1 MRLLKPAWVTHD
13 GKPIFSI
20 DIHPDGSRFATGGQG
35 DDSGKVVIWNFE
47 PVRDE
52 KAEKDENVPRVLCQM
67 NNHLACVNCV
77 RWSNNG
83 KSLSSGGDDKLIMIW
98 QTSRAGVGPSFGSGT
113 PTYEQWRPAATLR
126 GHTGDVLDLAWS
138 PNDSWLASCSIDNTI
153 IVWNADNFPAQVVVI
168 KGHDGLVKGVTWDPV
183 GKYLASQSD
192 DRSLRVWRTRDWKEE
207 AKVTEPFNE
216 CGGTTHVLRCHWSPD
231 GAYIVSAHAMN
242 NSGPTAQII
251 EREGFKTSLD
261 FVGHRKAITVVR
273 FNPNIFSKK
282 MKKGIEQSQQ
292 YTCCAIGSKDRSLSV
307 WLTALKRPLVVTHDL
322 FENTILDISW
332 SKSGLELMAC
342 SSDGTVAYIE
352 FNKDEIGDPMAQND
366 VELFLEKIYG
376 KCMTK
381 NKSSTNGTQ
390 IIESAALLKLQQQ
403 KREELQKRM
412 SESEDK
418 CNLSRMSDSLGSP
431 FKPTDKQIET
441 KTADGRRRITPI
453 FLAPQ
458 LDVNVGEAPLPF
470 KSQGINFT
478 TTKESSKI
486 VVEKQDI
493 VTSKMISPSSRS
505 NLSNSNLSNLAFPS
519 EGGEGTLKS
528 SQPPQAGGDVTPK
541 SNQGAAP
548 TTPGV
553 EKMDAS
559 PTAENDPPSTPNKVI
574 NVSIQ
579 PMTALQSKPKVK
591 HHSSE
596 KKSSEK
602 SEVKDKS
609 IDKDKGPDVKD
620 KLKTPSDKGDK
631 EKSKDHKLSTGVK
644 RKHHGEKKE
653 ERRGRPRKIDKERSL
668 MSTPVTHVHH
678 PPPLVVDGHYKAAE
692 PELELHVP
700 STQKSFTKTVGG
712 KDSSLSVEVEN
723 NISMGVHTLNK
734 MRCVQ
739 EGLVLWEQ
747 VLNSPILTVAGSRNV
762 VCAAC
767 EDGSLNMFSV
777 TGSRV
782 FPSIVLD
789 SKVSKLHIKAFLV
802 MVITQRAFLYVW
814 NVQQQSVVIRK
825 ESLKTIISGSDD
837 LQKSMLTEEGMP
849 IITVHNKKS
858 YTFSKEMGT
867 WMLLHNKGDALQQCS
882 DHHSCAP
889 PRDSTKIQGPL
900 SSLQTSHERLGMQ
913 ASRIFSAGQS
923 LQQSSTLSHIE
934 SQLAACLLLKSAP
947 EYKFWLQ
954 TYTRYLS
961 QEGLESE
968 WRHIFESKLRD
979 VCDDLLG
986 PVYKTKGKSSWDP
999 LILGMDKRNLLHEI
1013 LPSIGSNLKLQRMF
1027 TEYHDQLESI
1037 EDR

>member
-13 GKPIFSI
+13 GKPIFSV

-83 KSLSSGGDDKLIMIW
+83 KSLASGGDDKLIMIW

-192 DRSLRVWRTRDWKEE
+192 DKSLRVWRTRDWKEE

-412 SESEDK
+412 TESDDK

-478 TTKESSKI
+478 TTKASSKI

-493 VTSKMISPSSRS
+493 VTSKMVSPSSRS
-505 NLSNSNLSNLAFPS
+505 NMSSSNLSNQAFPS
-519 EGGEGTLKS
+519 VGGEGTPKS
-528 SQPPQAGGDVTPK
+528 SQAPQAGGDVTPK

-553 EKMDAS
+553 EKIDAS

-620 KLKTPSDKGDK
+620 KLKTPSEKGEK
-631 EKSKDHKLSTGVK
+631 EKSKDHKMSTGLK

-734 MRCVQ
+734 MR
-739 EGLVLWEQ
+739 
-747 VLNSPILTVAGSRNV
+747 NV

-782 FPSIVLD
+782 FPSIMLD
-789 SKVSKLHIKAFLV
+789 SRVSKLHIKVFLV
-802 MVITQRAFLYVW
+802 MVITQRAFLY
-814 NVQQQSVVIRK
+814 I
-825 ESLKTIISGSDD
+825 
-837 LQKSMLTEEGMP
+837 
-849 IITVHNKKS
+849 
-858 YTFSKEMGT
+858 

-968 WRHIFESKLRD
+968 SRHIFESKLRD

-999 LILGMDKRNLLHEI
+999 LILGMDKRSLLHEI

-1037 EDR
+1037 EDSFANGMYRIQAFDNSITNKQSNKQT

>member
-1 MRLLKPAWVTHD
+1 MRLLKPSWVTHD

-52 KAEKDENVPRVLCQM
+52 KAENDENVPRVLCQM

-83 KSLSSGGDDKLIMIW
+83 KSLASGGDDKLIMIW

-138 PNDSWLASCSIDNTI
+138 PNDSWMASCSVDNTI
-153 IVWNADNFPAQVVVI
+153 IVWNADNFPAQVAVI
-168 KGHDGLVKGVTWDPV
+168 KGHNGLVKGVTWDPV

-192 DRSLRVWRTRDWKEE
+192 DKSLRVWRTRDWKEE
-207 AKVTEPFNE
+207 AKITEPFTE

-273 FNPNIFSKK
+273 FNPNIFSEK
-282 MKKGIEQSQQ
+282 MKKGCEQAQQ

-332 SKSGLELMAC
+332 SKSGMELMAC

-352 FNKDEIGDPMAQND
+352 FSKDEIGDPMAQND

-381 NKSSTNGTQ
+381 NKSSTSGTQ

-403 KREELQKRM
+403 KREEMQKKLP
-412 SESEDK
+412 EAEEK
-418 CNLSRMSDSLGSP
+418 CNLSRMSDSQGSP

-478 TTKESSKI
+478 SRKETSKI
-486 VVEKQDI
+486 VVEKQNI
-493 VTSKMISPSSRS
+493 VTTKGMISPTSRS
-505 NLSNSNLSNLAFPS
+505 NLSNSNFSNQTTSPVLPPP
-519 EGGEGTLKS
+519 GGEGTPK
-528 SQPPQAGGDVTPK
+528 SQPPPLGGDTTPK
-541 SNQGAAP
+541 PTQDTSPGA
-548 TTPGV
+548 
-553 EKMDAS
+553 EKMD
-559 PTAENDPPSTPNKVI
+559 TAQPSESAPPVTPSKVI

-579 PMTALQSKPKVK
+579 PMTALSKPKIK
-591 HHSSE
+591 HSSSE

-602 SEVKDKS
+602 S
-609 IDKDKGPDVKD
+609 DVKD
-620 KLKTPSDKGDK
+620 KTPSVKDKIKTPS
-631 EKSKDHKLSTGVK
+631 EKSDKVKDHKSSTGVK
-644 RKHHGEKKE
+644 RKHDGEKKE
-653 ERRGRPRKIDKERSL
+653 ERRGRPRKVDKERSL
-668 MSTPVTHVHH
+668 LATPVSNFA
-678 PPPLVVDGHYKAAE
+678 PPVLDSQGAHYLAAV
-692 PELELHVP
+692 PELELPVA
-700 STQKSFTKTVGG
+700 SIQKTFTKTVGG
-712 KDSSLSVEVEN
+712 RDSSLSVEVEN
-723 NISMGVHTLNK
+723 TISIGVHTLHK

-739 EGLVLWEQ
+739 EGLTLWEQ
-747 VLNSPILTVAGSRNV
+747 VLNSPILSVTGSKTV
-762 VCAAC
+762 VCASC
-767 EDGSLNMFSV
+767 EDGSLHMYSS
-777 TGSRV
+777 TGSRIL
-782 FPSIVLD
+782 PSIVLD
-789 SKVSKLHIKAFLV
+789 SKVSKLHIKGFFV
-802 MVITQRAFLYVW
+802 MVITQKAFLYIW

-858 YTFSKEMGT
+858 YTFSKDMGT
-867 WMLLHNKGDALQQCS
+867 WMLLHNKADSLQQCS

-900 SSLQTSHERLGMQ
+900 ASLQTSHERLGMQ

-968 WRHIFESKLRD
+968 SRHIFESKLRD

-986 PVYKTKGKSSWDP
+986 PAYKTKGKSSWDP
-999 LILGMDKRNLLHEI
+999 LILGMDKRSLLQEM
-1013 LPSIGSNLKLQRMF
+1013 LPSIGSNLKLQRLF